1 MVRPRISFLSA
12 CFRGRRVPVYAA
24 LTIGLATLLQVAPAA
39 AHGRRG
45 GYFLGG
51 VVAGAAFSAPRYY
64 YPPPVYQYPPLRPYY
79 PPPVVYVPAP
89 AVVAP
94 PQVVYTAPPVSYPP
108 PPAFIAPPL
117 SFEERLVRLK
127 NLCEQGL
134 IPDDE
139 CRFKRE
145 QILREM

>member
-1 MVRPRISFLSA
+1 MVRPRISFLAAS
-12 CFRGRRVPVYAA
+12 FQGRRAPAYAA
-24 LTIGLATLLQVAPAA
+24 LTIGLATLLQAAPAE

-51 VVAGAAFSAPRYY
+51 VVAGAAFSGPRYY
-64 YPPPVYQYPPLRPYY
+64 YPPPVYHYPPIRPYY

-89 AVVAP
+89 AVAAP
-94 PQVVYTAPPVSYPP
+94 PQVVYTAPPVSYPLP
-108 PPAFIAPPL
+108 PGVIAAPL

-139 CRFKRE
+139 CRAKRE